1 MNQEL
6 YRKLKTWRQ
15 EKADKR
21 MCELYRIL
29 TNKTLEDIAAL
40 VPTSREE
47 LLRVKGIGEK
57 KFQAYGVEI
66 LRIIQECVGVP
77 AGNDVSDDDEQKLY
91 SVSDFLG
98 DINFALS
105 HFHARV
111 RGEVSSC
118 SFKGHLY
125 FSLKDAE
132 DGSVM
137 QCFMWARDYE
147 LAGVCIEEG
156 MEVIIEGF
164 AEVYKPNG
172 KFTFRAATLELSG
185 EGALKKAYEE
195 LREKL
200 EAEGLFAASRKKPL
214 PEYPRRIGLITSRDG
229 AVINDFLNNIGRFG
243 FSLRFFDSRV
253 EGMLAVKELIKAV
266 KYFQKN
272 SVDVLVIIRGGGS
285 LESLQAFNN
294 EAFIRELVQL
304 KMPVM
309 CGIGHDKDMPLLA
322 YVADG
327 AYSTPS
333 IVAKELNSSW
343 EKGIA
348 ALSFH
353 EDAMLRAYEHALKG
367 ACHDLDN
374 AAFRLRTFYQDIF
387 QTFQR
392 HGRQLESMLAAIGQH
407 IRHQKQTVATF
418 PKLLGAHF
426 ARLVSRTVQ
435 MIDGYEKVLYHASP
449 ERQLAL
455 GYSIVKRNGKVIRSV
470 KNISAGDHI
479 EVRLSDGTIGA
490 EVVK

>member
-1 MNQEL
+1 
-6 YRKLKTWRQ
+6 
-15 EKADKR
+15 
-21 MCELYRIL
+21 MCELYRIVK
-29 TNKTLEDIAAL
+29 NKTLEDIAAL

-47 LLRVKGIGEK
+47 LLRIKGIGEK
-57 KFQAYGVEI
+57 KFQAYGIEL
-66 LRIIQECVGVP
+66 LRITQECIGAP
-77 AGNDVSDDDEQKLY
+77 AEKALDDDEQKLY

-105 HFHARV
+105 HIHARV

-147 LAGVCIEEG
+147 LAGVQIKEG

-172 KFTFRAATLELSG
+172 KFTFRAATMELSG
-185 EGALKKAYEE
+185 EGALNRAYEE
-195 LREKL
+195 LKEKL
-200 EAEGLFAASRKKPL
+200 EAEGLFAESRKKPL

-253 EGMLAVKELIKAV
+253 EGMLAVKELIKAI

-294 EAFIRELVQL
+294 EAFIREVIQL

-309 CGIGHDKDMPLLA
+309 CGIGHDKDVPLLA

-343 EKGIA
+343 ERGIV

-353 EDAMLRAYEHALKG
+353 EDAILRAYGHVLESVR
-367 ACHDLDN
+367 HDLDN
-374 AAFRLRTFYQDIF
+374 TALRLHTFYQGIF
-387 QTFQR
+387 QTFER
-392 HGRQLESMLAAIGQH
+392 HGRQLENMLSTIGQH
-407 IRHQKQTVATF
+407 IRHQKQLAATF
-418 PKLLGAHF
+418 PKLLGIHF
-426 ARLVSRTVQ
+426 ARLISRTSQ
-435 MIDGYEKVLYHASP
+435 LLDGYEKVLYHASP

-455 GYSIVKRNGKVIRSV
+455 GYSIIRSKGKVLRSI
-470 KNISAGDHI
+470 KNVSLGDHI
-479 EVRLSDGTIGA
+479 EVRLSDGMVGV
-490 EVVK
+490 EVMEVGVEFFKDRP